1 MRQTIEV
8 GRAADHFWGSV
19 GLVTSIKFRSVTS
32 ALSSAETSV
41 EADVEFSLVAIALF
55 IFLRSTQCRK

>member
-19 GLVTSIKFRSVTS
+19 GLVSSIKFRSVTS

-41 EADVEFSLVAIALF
+41 EINAKSSLVTIALF
-55 IFLRSTQCRK
+55 IFLRKLIF